1 MHAVLQSGVA
11 AFTAD
16 VCCIPGNRFAG
27 MAGNIGA
34 IASRESGSAEQRCLG
49 YVIGTGEVL
58 VEPVVPCPASLCGS
72 SIAIE
77 GADSDLGL
85 GYDLRIG
92 ELDVDLTVYVECCVG
107 DQADRVFQV
116 AGRVTGN
123 TGSVFVISRCRNRLV
138 VANIA
143 VDCRGAAVGPV
154 SCVNRAPGG
163 SRLWQFAFG
172 SAEDVGVMD
181 ANNVSSVG

>member
-1 MHAVLQSGVA
+1 MAVV
-11 AFTAD
+11 TAD
-16 VCCIPGNRFAG
+16 GICPFNRFAG

-34 IASRESGSAEQRCLG
+34 VARREPGSAEQGCLG
-49 YVIGTGEVL
+49 YVIGTGKVF
-58 VEPVVPCPASLCGS
+58 VEPVIPRPATFTGS
-72 SIAIE
+72 SIAVK
-77 GADSDLGL
+77 GAAADLGL

-107 DQADRVFQV
+107 DQAGRVFQV
-116 AGRVTGN
+116 AGCVTGN

-138 VANIA
+138 VANVA
-143 VDCRGAAVGPV
+143 VDCRGATVGTV
-154 SCVNRAPGG
+154 SCVNRSPGG
-163 SRLWQFAFG
+163 SRLWQFAYG